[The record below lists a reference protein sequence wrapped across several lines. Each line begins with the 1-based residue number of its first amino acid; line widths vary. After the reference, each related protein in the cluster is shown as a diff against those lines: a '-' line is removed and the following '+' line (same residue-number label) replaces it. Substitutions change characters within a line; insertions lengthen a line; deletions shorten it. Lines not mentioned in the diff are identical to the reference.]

1 MKRDLPGIRLP
12 NSFQNFLLDRNEDDT
27 NSGTFTNDLI
37 TINFAQEIKSSTS
50 KMAHGLFD
58 LLAPYDESSTNND
71 QSRSSIAN
79 DEEYLEQDHNQSLG
93 MDAFGDGDSGTIQ
106 RSSSSSSSLL
116 PSRTANTNIGSVR
129 ITSKGLLNKDDV
141 EEVGKSDIIFQIFR
155 DVATPK
161 LVNQALHLLLL
172 VKIVSK
178 NDLGKIVLLN
188 INYF

>member
-12 NSFQNFLLDRNEDDT
+12 NSFQIFLLDRNEDDT

-79 DEEYLEQDHNQSLG
+79 DEEFLEQDHNQGLG
-93 MDAFGDGDSGTIQ
+93 MDAFGDGDSGIIQ
-106 RSSSSSSSLL
+106 RSSSSSLL
-116 PSRTANTNIGSVR
+116 PSRTNTNIGSVR

-141 EEVGKSDIIFQIFR
+141 EEVGKTDIIFQIFR

>member
-12 NSFQNFLLDRNEDDT
+12 NSFQNFMLDRNEDDT
-27 NSGTFTNDLI
+27 HSGTFTNDLI

-79 DEEYLEQDHNQSLG
+79 DEEFLEPDHNQG
-93 MDAFGDGDSGTIQ
+93 FCMDAFGDGESGIIQ

-116 PSRTANTNIGSVR
+116 PSRTNTNIGSVR

-141 EEVGKSDIIFQIFR
+141 EEVGKTDIIFQIFR

>member
-50 KMAHGLFD
+50 KMAQGLFD

-79 DEEYLEQDHNQSLG
+79 DEEYLEQNQHNQGFG
-93 MDAFGDGDSGTIQ
+93 MDAFGDGESGIIQ

-116 PSRTANTNIGSVR
+116 PSRTNTNIGSVR

-141 EEVGKSDIIFQIFR
+141 EEVGKTDIIFQIFR